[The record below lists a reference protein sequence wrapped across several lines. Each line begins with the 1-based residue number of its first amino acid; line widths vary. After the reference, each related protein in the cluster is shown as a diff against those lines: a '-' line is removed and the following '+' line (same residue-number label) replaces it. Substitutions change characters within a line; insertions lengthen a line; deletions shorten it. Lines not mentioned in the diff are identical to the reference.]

1 MSANSNLQNCCGD
14 GRGWRRGEPVP
25 LSITARPVRARG
37 GWTRGAEC
45 RLHVLEAGWQERHGG
60 VPGSERG
67 AEWGEGERGRKREGG
82 TGECVCSRLCVFR
95 DVCVFIFCLSVR
107 TRVLATMSAF
117 ACMSMRMSTH
127 SWGQT
132 LTHKWNLAT
141 WVPGSLSWART
152 AADLASLSGAVSTR
166 QDSKRRAWRGR
177 KGRGEERM
185 GRGRGRGLVTSR
197 EPLPKSGLLS
207 RGREAPCWH
216 TASAEKL
223 ESSIARSAAVLGQ
236 DNERKKGK
244 DRPINWA
251 GKTTSSLLKLP
262 SPL

>member
-14 GRGWRRGEPVP
+14 GGGWRIGEPVP
-25 LSITARPVRARG
+25 LSITARPVRAHGGRARG
-37 GWTRGAEC
+37 PEC

-60 VPGSERG
+60 VPGSEPAWRMGWKRG
-67 AEWGEGERGRKREGG
+67 KAGNRWVWLQQTMWAGG
-82 TGECVCSRLCVFR
+82 VFKEVCM
-95 DVCVFIFCLSVR
+95 FICCSSVR
-107 TRVLATMSAF
+107 TRVLVTMYAF

-177 KGRGEERM
+177 NGRGGGGSRP
-185 GRGRGRGLVTSR
+185 VTSR
-197 EPLPKSGLLS
+197 ELLPKRGLLS
-207 RGREAPCWH
+207 PGREAPCWH

-223 ESSIARSAAVLGQ
+223 ESSIAWSAAVREQ
-236 DNERKKGK
+236 DNERKRKAK
-244 DRPINWA
+244 RSHKIHT
-251 GKTTSSLLKLP
+251 KQY
-262 SPL
+262 